1 MEKCV
6 ITLNLELVEKA
17 EEQCLNISK
26 VCENA
31 LNQAINVLERI
42 FDENK
47 VSDLKKLW
55 ILDDGRGWI

>member
-6 ITLNLELVEKA
+6 ITLNLELVEKV

-55 ILDDGRGWI
+55 ILDGGRGWI